1 MKKLFLLTILLHL
14 TFIVKA
20 QTSLS
25 LDSCRALALTNN
37 KDLLISHEKINAAHY
52 QRKAAFTNYL
62 PNFSATG
69 AYMRNQKEFSLL
81 NNDQK
86 AALSGLGSNLAGPIG
101 QAATGIIATYPELAP
116 LISSLSGSLPAA
128 LDQVG
133 NSLVDALRTDTRNV
147 YAGAITLTQPLYMG
161 GKIRAYNKITKYAEE
176 LARQQH
182 NGGMQEVIMST
193 DQAYWQVI
201 SLVNKK
207 KLAEGYLKLL
217 QQLDSDVEKM
227 IAEGVATKADGLSVR
242 VKVNEAEMTLTK
254 VEDGLSL
261 ARMLLCQLCGLDL
274 SSPIT
279 LADENMENIPLI
291 PTDTHFDLSTAYE
304 NRPEIRSL
312 ELATQI
318 YKQKVNVTRAEH
330 LPSIALMGNYMVT
343 NPSVFNSFENKFKGM
358 WNVGVMVQLPIWHW
372 GEGIYKTK
380 AAKAEARIAQYQLQ
394 DAREKIELQVN
405 QAAFKV
411 NEAGKKL
418 VMASKNME
426 KAEENYKVPNLE
438 KGIAVLEYLSL
449 HTQGET
455 LQDIKSA
462 LDISQ
467 TTAYRILNT
476 LVRLDYLI
484 YNEDTKRYKL
494 SRKLLTLGF
503 RSLNEHNLLETVLPR
518 LRDLRDQVKETACFG
533 VLGDRKGIFIEQAQ
547 GHHTFRFILSPG
559 KPFDLHCS
567 APGKAIMAYLPN
579 TVRDRYLS
587 YMEFTRYNARTITT
601 RDAYLEEL
609 EKVRKLGYA
618 MDNEEELN
626 GVICIG
632 APIFNYTGYPCGA
645 IWISG
650 PKDRLSKEV
659 VRVSADC
666 IRKVAQTISL
676 ELGYSKAKKI

>member
-86 AALSGLGSNLAGPIG
+86 TALSGLGSNLAGPIG
-101 QAATGIIATYPELAP
+101 QAAAGIIATYPELAP

-128 LDQVG
+128 LDQAG

-147 YAGAITLTQPLYMG
+147 YAGAITLTQPLCMG

-418 VMASKNME
+418 VMASQNME
-426 KAEENYKVPNLE
+426 KAEENL
-438 KGIAVLEYLSL
+438 
-449 HTQGET
+449 
-455 LQDIKSA
+455 
-462 LDISQ
+462 
-467 TTAYRILNT
+467 
-476 LVRLDYLI
+476 
-484 YNEDTKRYKL
+484 RYA
-494 SRKLLTLGF
+494 TLGF
-503 RSLNEHNLLETVLPR
+503 RE
-518 LRDLRDQVKETACFG
+518 
-533 VLGDRKGIFIEQAQ
+533 
-547 GHHTFRFILSPG
+547 
-559 KPFDLHCS
+559 
-567 APGKAIMAYLPN
+567 
-579 TVRDRYLS
+579 
-587 YMEFTRYNARTITT
+587 
-601 RDAYLEEL
+601 
-609 EKVRKLGYA
+609 
-618 MDNEEELN
+618 
-626 GVICIG
+626 GVI
-632 APIFNYTGYPCGA
+632 ATSNV
-645 IWISG
+645 
-650 PKDRLSKEV
+650 LE
-659 VRVSADC
+659 
-666 IRKVAQTISL
+666 AQTAWLSAQSEKIDAQIDVKLTEIYLKKSL
-676 ELGYSKAKKI
+676 GTLQ

>member
-101 QAATGIIATYPELAP
+101 QAAAGIIATYPELAP

-128 LDQVG
+128 LDQAG

-380 AAKAEARIAQYQLQ
+380 AAKDEARIAQYQLQ

-426 KAEENYKVPNLE
+426 KAEENL
-438 KGIAVLEYLSL
+438 
-449 HTQGET
+449 
-455 LQDIKSA
+455 
-462 LDISQ
+462 
-467 TTAYRILNT
+467 
-476 LVRLDYLI
+476 
-484 YNEDTKRYKL
+484 RYA
-494 SRKLLTLGF
+494 TLGF
-503 RSLNEHNLLETVLPR
+503 RE
-518 LRDLRDQVKETACFG
+518 
-533 VLGDRKGIFIEQAQ
+533 
-547 GHHTFRFILSPG
+547 
-559 KPFDLHCS
+559 
-567 APGKAIMAYLPN
+567 
-579 TVRDRYLS
+579 
-587 YMEFTRYNARTITT
+587 
-601 RDAYLEEL
+601 
-609 EKVRKLGYA
+609 
-618 MDNEEELN
+618 
-626 GVICIG
+626 GVI
-632 APIFNYTGYPCGA
+632 ATSNV
-645 IWISG
+645 
-650 PKDRLSKEV
+650 LE
-659 VRVSADC
+659 
-666 IRKVAQTISL
+666 AQTAWLSAQSEKIDAQIDVKLTEIYLKKSL
-676 ELGYSKAKKI
+676 GTLQ

>member
-1 MKKLFLLTILLHL
+1 MKKVFLLTFLLSF
-14 TFIVKA
+14 TFTVKA
-20 QTSLS
+20 QSFLS
-25 LDSCRALALTNN
+25 LDSCRALALANN
-37 KDLLISHEKINAAHY
+37 KDLLISNEKISAAHY

-86 AALSGLGSNLAGPIG
+86 AALSGLGTNPAGPIQ
-101 QAATGIIATYPELAP
+101 QAATEIATAHPDLAP
-116 LISSLSGSLPAA
+116 LISSLSGKLGAVLPA
-128 LDQVG
+128 LDQAG
-133 NSLVDALRTDTRNV
+133 NSLVDALRTDTRNI

-176 LARQQH
+176 LAQEQH
-182 NGGMQEVIMST
+182 HGGMQEVIMST

-227 IAEGVATKADGLSVR
+227 INEGVATKADGLSVR

-261 ARMLLCQLCGLDL
+261 ARMLLCQLCGIDL

-279 LADENMENIPLI
+279 LADENMEDIPLLT
-291 PTDTHFDLSTAYE
+291 TDPHFDLSTAYE

-358 WNVGVMVQLPIWHW
+358 WNVGVMVQIPIWHW
-372 GEGIYKTK
+372 GEGIYKTR

-411 NEAGKKL
+411 KEAGKKL
-418 VMASKNME
+418 VMSSKNME
-426 KAEENYKVPNLE
+426 KAEENL
-438 KGIAVLEYLSL
+438 
-449 HTQGET
+449 
-455 LQDIKSA
+455 
-462 LDISQ
+462 
-467 TTAYRILNT
+467 
-476 LVRLDYLI
+476 
-484 YNEDTKRYKL
+484 RYA
-494 SRKLLTLGF
+494 TLGF
-503 RSLNEHNLLETVLPR
+503 
-518 LRDLRDQVKETACFG
+518 KE
-533 VLGDRKGIFIEQAQ
+533 
-547 GHHTFRFILSPG
+547 
-559 KPFDLHCS
+559 
-567 APGKAIMAYLPN
+567 
-579 TVRDRYLS
+579 
-587 YMEFTRYNARTITT
+587 
-601 RDAYLEEL
+601 
-609 EKVRKLGYA
+609 
-618 MDNEEELN
+618 
-626 GVICIG
+626 GVI
-632 APIFNYTGYPCGA
+632 ATSNV
-645 IWISG
+645 
-650 PKDRLSKEV
+650 LE
-659 VRVSADC
+659 
-666 IRKVAQTISL
+666 AQTAWLSAHSEKIDAQIDVKLTEIYLKKSL
-676 ELGYSKAKKI
+676 GTLK

>member
-101 QAATGIIATYPELAP
+101 QAAAGIIATYPELAP

-128 LDQVG
+128 LDQAG

-193 DQAYWQVI
+193 DKAYWQVI

-418 VMASKNME
+418 VMASQNME
-426 KAEENYKVPNLE
+426 KAEENL
-438 KGIAVLEYLSL
+438 
-449 HTQGET
+449 
-455 LQDIKSA
+455 
-462 LDISQ
+462 
-467 TTAYRILNT
+467 
-476 LVRLDYLI
+476 
-484 YNEDTKRYKL
+484 RYA
-494 SRKLLTLGF
+494 TLGF
-503 RSLNEHNLLETVLPR
+503 RE
-518 LRDLRDQVKETACFG
+518 
-533 VLGDRKGIFIEQAQ
+533 
-547 GHHTFRFILSPG
+547 
-559 KPFDLHCS
+559 
-567 APGKAIMAYLPN
+567 
-579 TVRDRYLS
+579 
-587 YMEFTRYNARTITT
+587 
-601 RDAYLEEL
+601 
-609 EKVRKLGYA
+609 
-618 MDNEEELN
+618 
-626 GVICIG
+626 GVI
-632 APIFNYTGYPCGA
+632 ATSNV
-645 IWISG
+645 
-650 PKDRLSKEV
+650 LE
-659 VRVSADC
+659 
-666 IRKVAQTISL
+666 AQTAWLSAQSEKIDAQIDVKLTEIYLKKSL
-676 ELGYSKAKKI
+676 GTLK

>member
-1 MKKLFLLTILLHL
+1 MKKLFLLTILLNL

-62 PNFSATG
+62 PNLSATG

-101 QAATGIIATYPELAP
+101 QAAAGIIATYPELAP

-128 LDQVG
+128 LDQAG

-304 NRPEIRSL
+304 NRPEMRSL

-318 YKQKVNVTRAEH
+318 YKQKINVTRAEH

-426 KAEENYKVPNLE
+426 KAEENL
-438 KGIAVLEYLSL
+438 
-449 HTQGET
+449 
-455 LQDIKSA
+455 
-462 LDISQ
+462 
-467 TTAYRILNT
+467 
-476 LVRLDYLI
+476 
-484 YNEDTKRYKL
+484 RYA
-494 SRKLLTLGF
+494 TLGF
-503 RSLNEHNLLETVLPR
+503 RE
-518 LRDLRDQVKETACFG
+518 
-533 VLGDRKGIFIEQAQ
+533 
-547 GHHTFRFILSPG
+547 
-559 KPFDLHCS
+559 
-567 APGKAIMAYLPN
+567 
-579 TVRDRYLS
+579 
-587 YMEFTRYNARTITT
+587 
-601 RDAYLEEL
+601 
-609 EKVRKLGYA
+609 
-618 MDNEEELN
+618 
-626 GVICIG
+626 GVI
-632 APIFNYTGYPCGA
+632 ATSNV
-645 IWISG
+645 
-650 PKDRLSKEV
+650 LE
-659 VRVSADC
+659 
-666 IRKVAQTISL
+666 AQTAWLSAQSEKIDAQIDVKLTEIYLKKSL
-676 ELGYSKAKKI
+676 GTLQ

>member
-62 PNFSATG
+62 PNFSAIG

-101 QAATGIIATYPELAP
+101 QAAAGIIATYPELAP

-128 LDQVG
+128 LDQAG

-426 KAEENYKVPNLE
+426 KAEENL
-438 KGIAVLEYLSL
+438 
-449 HTQGET
+449 
-455 LQDIKSA
+455 
-462 LDISQ
+462 
-467 TTAYRILNT
+467 
-476 LVRLDYLI
+476 
-484 YNEDTKRYKL
+484 RYA
-494 SRKLLTLGF
+494 TLGF
-503 RSLNEHNLLETVLPR
+503 RE
-518 LRDLRDQVKETACFG
+518 
-533 VLGDRKGIFIEQAQ
+533 
-547 GHHTFRFILSPG
+547 
-559 KPFDLHCS
+559 
-567 APGKAIMAYLPN
+567 
-579 TVRDRYLS
+579 
-587 YMEFTRYNARTITT
+587 
-601 RDAYLEEL
+601 
-609 EKVRKLGYA
+609 
-618 MDNEEELN
+618 
-626 GVICIG
+626 GVI
-632 APIFNYTGYPCGA
+632 ATSNV
-645 IWISG
+645 
-650 PKDRLSKEV
+650 LE
-659 VRVSADC
+659 
-666 IRKVAQTISL
+666 AQTAWLSAQSEKIDAQIDVKLTEIYLKKSL
-676 ELGYSKAKKI
+676 GTLQ

>member
-101 QAATGIIATYPELAP
+101 QAAAGIIATYPELAP

-128 LDQVG
+128 LDQAG

-261 ARMLLCQLCGLDL
+261 SRMLLCQLCGLDL

-426 KAEENYKVPNLE
+426 KAEENL
-438 KGIAVLEYLSL
+438 
-449 HTQGET
+449 
-455 LQDIKSA
+455 
-462 LDISQ
+462 
-467 TTAYRILNT
+467 
-476 LVRLDYLI
+476 
-484 YNEDTKRYKL
+484 RYA
-494 SRKLLTLGF
+494 TLGF
-503 RSLNEHNLLETVLPR
+503 RE
-518 LRDLRDQVKETACFG
+518 
-533 VLGDRKGIFIEQAQ
+533 
-547 GHHTFRFILSPG
+547 
-559 KPFDLHCS
+559 
-567 APGKAIMAYLPN
+567 
-579 TVRDRYLS
+579 
-587 YMEFTRYNARTITT
+587 
-601 RDAYLEEL
+601 
-609 EKVRKLGYA
+609 
-618 MDNEEELN
+618 
-626 GVICIG
+626 GVI
-632 APIFNYTGYPCGA
+632 ATSNV
-645 IWISG
+645 
-650 PKDRLSKEV
+650 LE
-659 VRVSADC
+659 
-666 IRKVAQTISL
+666 AQTAWLSAQSEKIDAQIDVKLTEIYLKKSL
-676 ELGYSKAKKI
+676 GTLQ

>member
-37 KDLLISHEKINAAHY
+37 KDLLISHEKINSAHY

-101 QAATGIIATYPELAP
+101 QAAAGIIATYPELAP

-128 LDQVG
+128 LDQAG

-418 VMASKNME
+418 VMASQNME
-426 KAEENYKVPNLE
+426 KAEENL
-438 KGIAVLEYLSL
+438 
-449 HTQGET
+449 
-455 LQDIKSA
+455 
-462 LDISQ
+462 
-467 TTAYRILNT
+467 
-476 LVRLDYLI
+476 
-484 YNEDTKRYKL
+484 RYA
-494 SRKLLTLGF
+494 TLGF
-503 RSLNEHNLLETVLPR
+503 RE
-518 LRDLRDQVKETACFG
+518 
-533 VLGDRKGIFIEQAQ
+533 
-547 GHHTFRFILSPG
+547 
-559 KPFDLHCS
+559 
-567 APGKAIMAYLPN
+567 
-579 TVRDRYLS
+579 
-587 YMEFTRYNARTITT
+587 
-601 RDAYLEEL
+601 
-609 EKVRKLGYA
+609 
-618 MDNEEELN
+618 
-626 GVICIG
+626 GVI
-632 APIFNYTGYPCGA
+632 ATSNV
-645 IWISG
+645 
-650 PKDRLSKEV
+650 LE
-659 VRVSADC
+659 
-666 IRKVAQTISL
+666 AQTAWLSAQSEKIDAQIDVKLTEIYLKKSL
-676 ELGYSKAKKI
+676 GTLQ